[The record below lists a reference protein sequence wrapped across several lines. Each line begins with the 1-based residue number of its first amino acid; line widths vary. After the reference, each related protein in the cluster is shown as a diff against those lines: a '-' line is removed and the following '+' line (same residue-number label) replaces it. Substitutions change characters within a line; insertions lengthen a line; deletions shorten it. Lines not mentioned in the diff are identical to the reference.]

1 LTNAEK
7 CSAVKDDKDDKEVL
21 ATLHLFYI
29 ELKLEP

>member
-7 CSAVKDDKDDKEVL
+7 CSAAKDDKEVL
-21 ATLHLFYI
+21 ATLHVFYI